1 MLSSDVFCSPNACER
16 CGVTSH
22 LIFVY
27 IEKLY
32 GTCGD
37 VKGRQVLL
45 VLFVEV
51 ASLPAQRLHDGLPL
65 REGTRHGAVQAVVT

>member
-1 MLSSDVFCSPNACER
+1 
-16 CGVTSH
+16 
-22 LIFVY
+22 VY